1 MEKMPESTPISGDL
15 TIAVLGG
22 TGHVGVPYIT
32 EFLAEGVQVRVLART
47 PERVARRF
55 PQVEVTPGSM
65 MNEADVA
72 RVLDGA
78 DAAFLITPIGGN
90 NEPGIELRAAR
101 VAIAAAQA
109 TQLPHLVYASL
120 IQPGQPTGVPLLD
133 VKVQIEELLAASEV
147 PWSSLRVGFY
157 MEDVLGLRPG
167 LLKRGIFLFPLPTCY
182 QISFTATR
190 DVARV
195 AVELLRRGQVVNGSL
210 DVVEPTARTLAG
222 VANLAGQVQ
231 GRRVIA
237 SGSWPFL
244 PILRLAQPLFRRF
257 NPVMKSKVT
266 MLDYFSRHDYVGNP
280 NQLAEVLP
288 GFEATPMEVYLR
300 DLTGTGR

>member
-1 MEKMPESTPISGDL
+1 
-15 TIAVLGG
+15 
-22 TGHVGVPYIT
+22 
-32 EFLAEGVQVRVLART
+32 
-47 PERVARRF
+47 
-55 PQVEVTPGSM
+55 
-65 MNEADVA
+65 
-72 RVLDGA
+72 
-78 DAAFLITPIGGN
+78 
-90 NEPGIELRAAR
+90 
-101 VAIAAAQA
+101 
-109 TQLPHLVYASL
+109 
-120 IQPGQPTGVPLLD
+120 
-133 VKVQIEELLAASEV
+133 
-147 PWSSLRVGFY
+147 

-167 LLKRGIFLFPLPTCY
+167 LLKRGIFLFPLPTCTH
-182 QISFTATR
+182 ISFTATR